1 MQDWIELE
9 TQGADFGD
17 ERLDARYQILL
28 EQLSDKPS
36 LSIPAACGGQAETA
50 AAYRFFDNEKTS
62 PAKVLAPHRN
72 ATLDR
77 IRAERVVIAAQDT
90 TEVDLT
96 RKQEKVGG
104 PLDAGSRWGLFV
116 HPILVMTPERVPLGV
131 VNADLWSRDPKEL
144 EKSAQQ
150 RKKERRKKPFE
161 EKESYRW
168 FEGYETACQIAIEAP
183 DTKVISVSD
192 SEGDIYECF
201 LAGARD
207 DVKRADWIVRANH
220 VDRALAKEDPEP
232 TETGEEALTE
242 ENQNLLQLLA
252 CQAPLGKMT
261 VQVSQRD
268 AALDDSRNRQQARA
282 GRTAEMTVRSVRT
295 LLNSPHR
302 PGEPLAPVYV
312 NAVLVREEN
321 PPEGEAPIEWLLL
334 TSLPIGTFAE
344 ACQVASYYA
353 CRWEIEVFF
362 RVLKS
367 GCKIEELQFERE
379 DRLQVCLAMYLI
391 AAWRVLYVLKLGRAC
406 PDLGCDA
413 VFTEAEWKSVYV
425 IAKQTAAPKSP
436 PRLAEIVP
444 LIASLG
450 GYLGRKHDGPAGPKT
465 MWIGLQRL
473 RDFALA
479 WTAFAKTCV

>member
-1 MQDWIELE
+1 MQAWIEME

-17 ERLDARYQILL
+17 KRLDARYQILL

-50 AAYRFFDNEKTS
+50 AAYRFFDNQKTDA
-62 PAKVLAPHRN
+62 AKVLAPHRH
-72 ATLDR
+72 ATLER
-77 IRAERVVIAAQDT
+77 IRGERVVIAAQDT

-104 PLDAGSRWGLFV
+104 PLDGGSRWGLFV
-116 HPILVMTPERVPLGV
+116 HPILLMTPERVPLGV
-131 VNADLWSRDPKEL
+131 VDVEMWSRDPKDL
-144 EKSAQQ
+144 EKSTQQ
-150 RKKERRKKPFE
+150 RKKERRSKPFD

-168 FEGYETACQIAIEAP
+168 FEGYETACQIAAEAP
-183 DTKVISVSD
+183 DTQVVCVSD

-207 DVKRADWIVRANH
+207 DAKRADWIVRANH
-220 VDRALAKEDPEP
+220 VDRALA
-232 TETGEEALTE
+232 E

-268 AALDDSRNRQQARA
+268 ASLLDDSRNRQKSRESRMAA
-282 GRTAEMTVRSVRT
+282 MTVRSVRT
-295 LLNSPHR
+295 LLHAPHR
-302 PGEPLAPVYV
+302 SGEKLAPVYV
-312 NAVLVREEN
+312 NAVLVREEH
-321 PPEGEAPIEWLLL
+321 PPEGEEPIEWLLL
-334 TSLPIGTFAE
+334 TSLPVGTFAE

-391 AAWRVLYVLKLGRAC
+391 VAWRVLYVLKLGRAC
-406 PDLGCDA
+406 PDMGCDA

-425 IAKQTAAPKSP
+425 IAKQMPAPKSP
-436 PRLAEIVP
+436 PTLAEIVL

-450 GYLGRKHDGPAGPKT
+450 GYLGRKHDGPPGPKT

>member
-1 MQDWIELE
+1 MQTWIDMESN
-9 TQGADFGD
+9 GADFGD
-17 ERLDARYQILL
+17 ERLDARYQLLL

-50 AAYRFFDNEKTS
+50 AAYRFFDNEKTTA
-62 PAKVLAPHRN
+62 AKVLAPHRT
-72 ATLDR
+72 ATLER

-96 RKQEKVGG
+96 RKHEKVGG

-116 HPILVMTPERVPLGV
+116 HSILVMTPERVPLGV

-144 EKSAQQ
+144 KKSAKQ
-150 RKKERRKKPFE
+150 RKKERRQKPFA

-168 FEGYETACQIAIEAP
+168 FEGYETACQIAAEVP
-183 DTKVISVSD
+183 DTQVISVSD

-207 DVKRADWIVRANH
+207 EAKRADWIVRANH
-220 VDRALAKEDPEP
+220 VDRALAEQD
-232 TETGEEALTE
+232 
-242 ENQNLLQLLA
+242 QNLLQLLA
-252 CQAPLGKMT
+252 CQPCLGKIT

-268 AALDDSRNRQQARA
+268 AALDNSRNRQQARTS
-282 GRTAEMTVRSVRT
+282 RTAKMTVRSVRT
-295 LLNSPHR
+295 LLNPPQRSN
-302 PGEPLAPVYV
+302 LAPVYV
-312 NAVLVREEN
+312 NAVLVREEQ

-334 TSLPIGTFAE
+334 TSLPVETFAE

-379 DRLQVCLAMYLI
+379 DRLRVCLAMYLI
-391 AAWRVLYVLKLGRAC
+391 VAWRVLYVLKQGRAC
-406 PDLGCDA
+406 PNMRCDA

-425 IAKQTAAPKSP
+425 IAKQKPAPKSP
-436 PRLAEIVP
+436 PTLAEIVP

-450 GYLGRKHDGPAGPKT
+450 GYLGRKNDGPAGPKT

-479 WTAFAKTCV
+479 WTAFGKTCV